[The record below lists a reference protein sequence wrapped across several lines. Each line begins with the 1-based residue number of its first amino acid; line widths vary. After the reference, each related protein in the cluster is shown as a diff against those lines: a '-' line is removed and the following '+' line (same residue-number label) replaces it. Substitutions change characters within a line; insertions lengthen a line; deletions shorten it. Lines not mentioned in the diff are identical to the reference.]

1 MVLLLCSKYIR
12 EKEKPA
18 GVTGGLAMVLWN
30 RVRY

>member
-1 MVLLLCSKYIR
+1 VKCVR

-18 GVTGGLAMVLWN
+18 GVTGGLAMVLKN